1 MKKFYLLLS
10 LALSSLLG
18 YGQCTVD
25 NSLTVPG
32 IYSPGATVPDSIV
45 VMPLATYGVPY
56 DQTAQLVVP
65 LDTTL
70 DTLGFIIPATVDSM
84 QIVNFIG
91 LPASLSYNCDNA
103 DCFWFGGDNGCVK
116 ITGTPTM
123 ADLGTHNVV
132 VRAEGWATVTGL
144 GQQTGVFDFYM
155 TIEVVA
161 PISLTE
167 REVINQTFSI
177 YPSPMGESTTVS
189 FATQEANPY
198 SLTIMDITGR
208 MAQQLEGVTQRG
220 DNKVQVLRNEMASG
234 LYLYTL
240 TVGEVTRSGRLMV
253 K

>member
-1 MKKFYLLLS
+1 
-10 LALSSLLG
+10 
-18 YGQCTVD
+18 
-25 NSLTVPG
+25 
-32 IYSPGATVPDSIV
+32 
-45 VMPLATYGVPY
+45 
-56 DQTAQLVVP
+56 
-65 LDTTL
+65 
-70 DTLGFIIPATVDSM
+70 
-84 QIVNFIG
+84 
-91 LPASLSYNCDNA
+91 
-103 DCFWFGGDNGCVK
+103 
-116 ITGTPTM
+116 M